1 MAPTTLFLG
10 TLAICAFIAY
20 AGLNYGRRS
29 KDMPHGK
36 FIHHEKNAVTKFESH
51 STSTW
56 TGPGTLPFIG
66 NLHQLPTSYTHVK

>member
-1 MAPTTLFLG
+1 
-10 TLAICAFIAY
+10 
-20 AGLNYGRRS
+20 
-29 KDMPHGK
+29 MPHGK